1 MISKLLRHGLM
12 ISLLLFCTSLKAQI
26 SYGGTPVF
34 NSGSLKSDLPK
45 VYLPEFD
52 LSSSISAQDYSSG
65 GNHIKKAQYACKY
78 EVDYSTENS
87 GVWDS
92 LADGRRV
99 WRIAIS
105 SEGAY
110 SLGLNFSKFR
120 IPTGG
125 QVFVYNNQT
134 DRVLGAYT
142 EKSNKESNRFAV
154 EPLKGDEIVVEY
166 IEPLQ
171 PEFTAELEIGAVLHD
186 YKNIFNR
193 LEGDESDLKS
203 SGSCNVNINCSE
215 GDDWQTEKK
224 AVCHILYGGY
234 MASGAMINN
243 TSLDGSPYFLTAHH
257 VIDSEDEAEVAIFY
271 FNYEGEDCDS
281 TEGSKSQ
288 SISGASLLAT
298 ADNLDFTLLE
308 LSSMPPSTYS
318 PYYLGWDR
326 SGRVPS
332 NTICIHH
339 PSGDIKKI
347 SGDYDE
353 PLTDTYYD
361 SEYSFDTD
369 THWRIAEWDF
379 GTTEGG
385 SSGSPLFDE
394 NHRVIGDLTG
404 GEASCSNSVNDY
416 YAKFSESWANYPD
429 SDEQLKYWLD
439 PLNSGV
445 ETLDGIDPYNGLSA
459 AISVSEDSICSS
471 SEIILTDASFGDPD
485 EYYWNFGD
493 GAEPEFSTEQGPHTI
508 SYSYAGLKSVKLVVT
523 KEGVADSVYASIL
536 VMDAPIADFEYNLQ
550 ADSIYF
556 SNTSTSG
563 LSYAWDFGDGESS
576 DLENPSH
583 LYARQGSYWVQLEVT
598 NVCSSD
604 SKSMQITNSYEDM
617 LRIYPN
623 PSNALFTVDLSQI
636 VFSEIN
642 WFVYDTKGGLIRS
655 GLVSDFDNTI
665 NFSLGG
671 LSSGVYVLRLDIDG
685 EQLQR
690 KLLLVD

>member
-1 MISKLLRHGLM
+1 M
-12 ISLLLFCTSLKAQI
+12 ISLLLFCTSLQAQI
-26 SYGGTPVF
+26 SYGGTPLF
-34 NSGSLKSDLPK
+34 KTGSLKSDLPK
-45 VYLPEFD
+45 IYLPEFN

-65 GNHIKKAQYACKY
+65 ENHIKNAQYAYKY
-78 EVDYSTENS
+78 EVAYNTENS
-87 GVWDS
+87 GLWDT
-92 LADGRRV
+92 LAEGRRV
-99 WRIAIS
+99 WRISIS

-120 IPTGG
+120 IPAGG

-142 EKSNKESNRFAV
+142 EQSNKESNRFAV
-154 EPLKGDEIVVEY
+154 EPLEGDEIVVEY

-171 PEFTAELEIGAVLHD
+171 PEFTVELEIDAVLHD
-186 YKNIFNR
+186 YKNVFNR
-193 LEGDESDLKS
+193 LEGEESDLKS

-271 FNYEGEDCDS
+271 FNYEAEDCDS
-281 TEGSKSQ
+281 SEGSKSQ
-288 SISGASLLAT
+288 SVSGSSLLAT
-298 ADNLDFTLLE
+298 SDNLDFTLLE
-308 LSSMPPSTYS
+308 LSTMPPSSYS

-326 SGRVPS
+326 SGNVPT

-339 PSGDIKKI
+339 PSGDVKKI

-353 PLTDTYYD
+353 PLTDTYTD

-369 THWRIAEWDF
+369 THWRIAEWDY

-385 SSGSPLFDE
+385 SSGSPLLDE
-394 NHRVIGDLTG
+394 NHRLVGDLTG

-416 YAKFSESWANYPD
+416 YAKFSASWANYSA

-439 PLNSGV
+439 PLDSGV

-459 AISVSEDSICSS
+459 AISVSEDTICSS
-471 SEIILTDASFGDPD
+471 SELTLTDASYGDPD
-485 EYYWNFGD
+485 EYYWDFGD
-493 GAEPEFSTEQGPHTI
+493 GAEPEFSTEQGPHTV
-508 SYSYAGLKSVKLVVT
+508 SYSYAGLKSVELVVT
-523 KEGVADSVYASIL
+523 KDSVSDTVYTSIL
-536 VMDAPIADFEYNLQ
+536 VVDAPVADFEYSLQ
-550 ADSIYF
+550 VDSIHF
-556 SNTSTSG
+556 SNTSTNG
-563 LSYAWDFGDGESS
+563 FSYVWDFGDGESS

-583 LYARQGSYWVQLEVT
+583 VYASRGSYWAELEVS

-604 SKSMQITNSYEDM
+604 SKSLQIINSYEDM

-623 PSNALFTVDLSQI
+623 PSNDQFTVDLSQI

-642 WFVYDTKGGLIRS
+642 WFVYDTKGALVLS
-655 GLVSDFDNTI
+655 GLVSEFDNTI

-685 EQLQR
+685 VKVKR

>member
-1 MISKLLRHGLM
+1 MTFKLLRHGLM
-12 ISLLLFCTSLKAQI
+12 ISLLLFCTSLQAQI
-26 SYGGTPVF
+26 SYGGTPLF
-34 NSGSLKSDLPK
+34 KTGSLKSNLST

-52 LSSSISAQDYSSG
+52 FSISTRAQENANL
-65 GNHIKKAQYACKY
+65 GNYLKHAQYAYKY
-78 EVDYSTENS
+78 EVAYSTENS

-92 LADGRRV
+92 LVDGRRV
-99 WRIAIS
+99 WRISIS

-110 SLGLNFSKFR
+110 SLGLNFSRFR

-142 EKSNKESNRFAV
+142 DKSNKKSNRFAV
-154 EPLKGDEIVVEY
+154 EPLEGDEIVVEY
-166 IEPLQ
+166 VEPLQ
-171 PEFTAELEIGAVLHD
+171 PEFTVELEIGAVLHD

-193 LEGDESDLKS
+193 LEGDESNLKS

-234 MASGAMINN
+234 LASGALINN

-257 VIDSEDEAEVAIFY
+257 VIDSEEEAEIAIFY
-271 FNYEGEDCDS
+271 FNYEAEDCDS

-308 LSSMPPSTYS
+308 LSVMPPSSYS

-332 NTICIHH
+332 NTVCIHH
-339 PSGDIKKI
+339 PSGDVKKI

-369 THWRIAEWDF
+369 THWRIVEWDY

-416 YAKFSESWANYPD
+416 YAKFSESWANY
-429 SDEQLKYWLD
+429 SNSNEQLKYWLD
-439 PLNSGV
+439 PLDTGV

-459 AISVSEDSICSS
+459 AIRVSEDTICSS
-471 SEIILTDASFGDPD
+471 SEVTLTDASFGDPD
-485 EYYWNFGD
+485 EFYWDFGE
-493 GAEPEFSTEQGPHTI
+493 GADPEFSTDEGPHTV
-508 SYSYAGLKSVKLVVT
+508 SYSNAGLKSVKLVVS
-523 KEGVADSVYASIL
+523 KDGVADSVYSSIL
-536 VMDAPIADFEYNLQ
+536 VMDAPIADFDYSLQ
-550 ADSIYF
+550 TDSISF
-556 SNTSTSG
+556 TNTSTNG
-563 LSYAWDFGDGESS
+563 LSYDWDFGDGEYSS
-576 DLENPSH
+576 LENPAH
-583 LYARQGSYWVQLEVT
+583 VYASRGSYWVELMVT
-598 NVCSSD
+598 NVCQSD
-604 SKSMQITNSYEDM
+604 SKTMQIINSYEDM
-617 LRIYPN
+617 LSIYPN
-623 PSNALFTVDLSQI
+623 PSNAVFTVDLSRI

-642 WFVYDTKGGLIRS
+642 WYVYDTKGSRIRS
-655 GLVSDFDNTI
+655 GLVSNYDNTI
-665 NFSLGG
+665 NFNLKG
-671 LSSGVYVLRLDIDG
+671 LATGVYLLRLNIDG